1 MLYILRLLLARMAT
15 SGQRRKAEP
24 SGRHLHH
31 LIKKYRIE
39 TTMSALNSDTREDDP
54 VHRRMKKTP
63 LSAINAPVADEKT
76 CLLKPAQPAIRGQ
89 NVATYPVHSVPP
101 FPRHELCVSYSLCFP
116 GRLLDL
122 NLPPGHGLLTPL
134 SYPRPHVCSRTIHFW
149 ITITAPVADEKT
161 CLLKPAQPAI
171 RGQNVATCPVHS
183 LPPFPRHELC
193 VSSPRIPSASLAA
206 SWTSTSRP
214 DTDF

>member
-101 FPRHELCVSYSLCFP
+101 FRATSCVS
-116 GRLLDL
+116 
-122 NLPPGHGLLTPL
+122 
-134 SYPRPHVCSRTIHFW
+134 
-149 ITITAPVADEKT
+149 
-161 CLLKPAQPAI
+161 
-171 RGQNVATCPVHS
+171 
-183 LPPFPRHELC
+183 
-193 VSSPRIPSASLAA
+193 RIPSASLAA